1 MQQHMVSIIVDAD
14 SSPRGVTAQLDSLSA
29 QTHAEWE
36 AIVVAQSAA
45 LPDQVRMLRG
55 SHSRIRTLPRTGM
68 SWENDGLRA
77 ARGQWVAFLKPGSRL
92 LPTGLEL
99 RLCAAR
105 VREAAVVH
113 TDGYV
118 LEESGARG
126 LGVRPLD
133 GWVQHELLD
142 GAGPCL
148 PSLLVR
154 REALAGVGGLD
165 GRLRSPFFRAWDLAL
180 RLARHHRF
188 VFEAALTF
196 ASSPSGVG
204 MPGTGDV
211 EEGRDYEQLLHKH
224 LPRFLAGGRFSAV
237 SAHLLRAAKAHE
249 RDGRRVAASR
259 CRAEARVFAGLGRVL
274 GAGHRR
280 SAPEGVQTGPAKSTF
295 AQRFA
300 VDSVDLRAVLS
311 EILGTDVRR
320 ATAEFQEG
328 QSGNVQR
335 VRFSDQA
342 STSRTIVLKKVD
354 SARDFQFYR
363 AILEP
368 YELDS
373 PRMFGQVPTRDG
385 YLLAIEYIPSVE
397 TGSWDHD
404 RFVQAAAWLA
414 RKDRIVRERFS
425 EILGTGLVAFRPDRP
440 PFMRTIADCLAVLQ
454 RGAERTLSPLLSSA
468 WTRQI
473 LDRQE
478 QLHDFAMQVF
488 RRGPLTL
495 CHRDFH
501 LRNILFPA
509 NDAGRLYVIDWSHPE
524 IDSVCLDL
532 ARLVHTAPAG
542 IRRSLIDTYR
552 SGNDFDCFDEVYR
565 QAEALMALAHF
576 AWSFSAILEGR
587 RGSLTAN
594 EVLKMRRLQTHL
606 ATALRPGLA

>member
-1 MQQHMVSIIVDAD
+1 MQQHLVSIVVEAESGPPD
-14 SSPRGVTAQLDSLSA
+14 VTAQLDSLAA
-29 QTHAEWE
+29 QSYPGWE
-36 AIVVAQSAA
+36 AIIVARGGA
-45 LPDQVRMLRG
+45 LPDHPHLPGASGIRV
-55 SHSRIRTLPRTGM
+55 RTLPRTGT
-68 SWENDGLRA
+68 SWENDGLQA
-77 ARGQWVAFLKPGSRL
+77 ARGEWVVFLSRGSRL

-99 RLCAAR
+99 RLGAAR

-113 TDGYV
+113 TDGY
-118 LEESGARG
+118 LLDESGARG

-142 GAGPCL
+142 DAGPCL

-188 VFEAALTF
+188 VFEAAPTF
-196 ASSPSGVG
+196 ARSPSGAG
-204 MPGTGDV
+204 MRTNEGG
-211 EEGRDYEQLLHKH
+211 EGRDYEQLLHKH

-237 SAHLLRAAKAHE
+237 SAHLMRAATAHE
-249 RDGRRVAASR
+249 RDGRRVAAGR
-259 CRAEARVFAGLGRVL
+259 CRAVARVFAGLGRVRRP
-274 GAGHRR
+274 GRRR
-280 SAPEGVQTGPAKSTF
+280 SAPTGVQTGPAKSTF

-311 EILGTDVRR
+311 EILGTEVRR

-335 VRFSDQA
+335 VRFSDR
-342 STSRTIVLKKVD
+342 TGTFRTIVLKKVD
-354 SARDFQFYR
+354 SARDFEFYR

-368 YELDS
+368 YGLDS
-373 PRMFGQVPTRDG
+373 PRMLGQVPVRDG
-385 YLLAIEYIPSVE
+385 YLLAIEYIPSVDA
-397 TGSWDHD
+397 GSRDHD

-414 RKDRIVRERFS
+414 KKDRIVSERLP
-425 EILGTGLVAFRPDRP
+425 EILAGGLVAFQPDRP
-440 PFMRTIADCLAVLQ
+440 PFVQTIADCLAVLQ
-454 RGAERTLSPLLSSA
+454 RGAERALSPLVSAA

-473 LDRQE
+473 LDRRE
-478 QLHDFAMQVF
+478 QLHDFALQVF
-488 RRGPLTL
+488 HRGPLTI

-509 NDAGRLYVIDWSHPE
+509 GDAGRLYVIDWSHPE

-532 ARLVHTAPAG
+532 ARLVHTAPAP
-542 IRRSLIDTYR
+542 IRPSLLDTYR
-552 SGNDFDCFDEVYR
+552 SRNDFDGFDEVYR
-565 QAEALMALAHF
+565 QAEVLMALAHF

-587 RGSLTAN
+587 RGSLTAA
-594 EVLKMRRLQTHL
+594 EVQKLRRLQTHL